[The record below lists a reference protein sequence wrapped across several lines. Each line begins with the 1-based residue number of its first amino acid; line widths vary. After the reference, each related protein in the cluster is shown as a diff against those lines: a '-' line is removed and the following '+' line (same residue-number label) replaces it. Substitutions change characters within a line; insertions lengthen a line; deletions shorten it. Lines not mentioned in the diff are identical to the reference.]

1 MVTQIKPKD
10 DTELTI
16 FVSEEIKTLEE
27 NIEIVA
33 SLLKNGNIPFLV
45 GKNAEKLLTMLI
57 QIKNL
62 FKNENEKIE
71 KKVAIIQKLP
81 LLYLQ
86 INFIKLQIKSKVKN
100 EKSNN

>member
-1 MVTQIKPKD
+1 MVMRIEPKD
-10 DTELTI
+10 NIELAI
-16 FVSEEIKTLEE
+16 AIKDEIETLEE

-33 SLLKNGNIPFLV
+33 SLLKDKNIPFLAA
-45 GKNAEKLLTMLI
+45 KNAQELLTMFV

-62 FKNENEKIE
+62 FKDENEKIE

-86 INFIKLQIKSKVKN
+86 INFIKQQIKSGVN
-100 EKSNN
+100 T

>member
-1 MVTQIKPKD
+1 MVMKIEPKD
-10 DTELTI
+10 GIELAI
-16 FVSEEIKTLEE
+16 WDEIETLNE

-33 SLLKNGNIPFLV
+33 SLLKDENIPFLV
-45 GKNAEKLLTMLI
+45 GKNAEELLSMLI
-57 QIKNL
+57 QIKNI
-62 FKNENEKIE
+62 FKDENEKIE

-86 INFIKLQIKSKVKN
+86 INFIKLQIKSKVEN

>member
-1 MVTQIKPKD
+1 MVMKIEPKD
-10 DTELTI
+10 DIQLAI
-16 FVSEEIKTLEE
+16 KDEIQTLNE

-33 SLLKNGNIPFLV
+33 SLLKDMNIPFLAAR
-45 GKNAEKLLTMLI
+45 NAQELLTMFV

-62 FKNENEKIE
+62 FKDKNKKIE

-86 INFIKLQIKSKVKN
+86 INFIKQQIKSGVSVW
-100 EKSNN
+100 EI

>member
-1 MVTQIKPKD
+1 MVMKIEQKD
-10 DTELTI
+10 DIELAI
-16 FVSEEIKTLEE
+16 WDEIETLNE

-33 SLLKNGNIPFLV
+33 SLLKDKNIPFLAA
-45 GKNAEKLLTMLI
+45 KNAQELLTMFV

-62 FKNENEKIE
+62 FKDKNKKIE

-86 INFIKLQIKSKVKN
+86 INFIKQQIKSGVSVW
-100 EKSNN
+100 EI

>member
-1 MVTQIKPKD
+1 MVMQQKPKID
-10 DTELTI
+10 IAQLA
-16 FVSEEIKTLEE
+16 VSDEIETLNE

-33 SLLKNGNIPFLV
+33 SLLKDVNIPFLA
-45 GKNAEKLLTMLI
+45 GKNGQELLAMFV

-62 FKNENEKIE
+62 FKDKNEKIE

-86 INFIKLQIKSKVKN
+86 IAYIKNQIKSGAN
-100 EKSNN
+100 A

>member
-1 MVTQIKPKD
+1 MVMRIEPKD
-10 DTELTI
+10 DIQLI
-16 FVSEEIKTLEE
+16 QLAIKDEIETLEE

-33 SLLKNGNIPFLV
+33 SLLKDKNIPFLAA
-45 GKNAEKLLTMLI
+45 KNAQELLTMFV

-62 FKNENEKIE
+62 FKDENEKIE

-86 INFIKLQIKSKVKN
+86 INFIKDQIKSGVN
-100 EKSNN
+100 A

>member
-1 MVTQIKPKD
+1 MVMHQKPKTD
-10 DTELTI
+10 IAQLAISD
-16 FVSEEIKTLEE
+16 EIETLNE

-33 SLLKNGNIPFLV
+33 SLLKDVNITFLAAT
-45 GKNAEKLLTMLI
+45 NAEKLLTMFV

-62 FKNENEKIE
+62 FKDKNEKIE

-86 INFIKLQIKSKVKN
+86 IAYIKNQIKSESGVN
-100 EKSNN
+100 A

>member
-1 MVTQIKPKD
+1 MVMRQKPKTD
-10 DTELTI
+10 MAQLAISD
-16 FVSEEIKTLEE
+16 EIETLNE

-33 SLLKNGNIPFLV
+33 SLLKDVNIPFLA
-45 GKNAEKLLTMLI
+45 GKNGQELLAMFI

-62 FKNENEKIE
+62 FKDKNEKIE

-86 INFIKLQIKSKVKN
+86 ISFIKEQIKSGAN
-100 EKSNN
+100 A

>member
-1 MVTQIKPKD
+1 MVMKIKPKD
-10 DTELTI
+10 DIEPAI
-16 FVSEEIKTLEE
+16 SDEIETLEE
-27 NIEIVA
+27 NIEIA
-33 SLLKNGNIPFLV
+33 GSLLKDENIPFLV
-45 GKNAEKLLTMLI
+45 GKNAEELLTMLI

-62 FKNENEKIE
+62 FKDENEKIE

-86 INFIKLQIKSKVKN
+86 INFIKLQIKSKVEN

>member
-1 MVTQIKPKD
+1 MVMQQKPKTD
-10 DTELTI
+10 IAQLAISD
-16 FVSEEIKTLEE
+16 EIETLNE

-33 SLLKNGNIPFLV
+33 SLLKDVNIPFLAAT
-45 GKNAEKLLTMLI
+45 NAEKLLTMFV

-62 FKNENEKIE
+62 FKDKNEKIE

-86 INFIKLQIKSKVKN
+86 IAYIKNQIKSESGVN
-100 EKSNN
+100 A

>member
-1 MVTQIKPKD
+1 MVMH
-10 DTELTI
+10 
-16 FVSEEIKTLEE
+16 IKTRTDMAAQLAISDEIETLNE

-33 SLLKNGNIPFLV
+33 SLLKDVNIPFLA
-45 GKNAEKLLTMLI
+45 GKNGQELLAMFV

-62 FKNENEKIE
+62 FKDKNEKIE

-86 INFIKLQIKSKVKN
+86 ISFIKEQIKSGAN
-100 EKSNN
+100 A

>member
-1 MVTQIKPKD
+1 MVMRIEPKND
-10 DTELTI
+10 IELATWD
-16 FVSEEIKTLEE
+16 EIETLNE

-33 SLLKNGNIPFLV
+33 SLLKDENIPFLAAR
-45 GKNAEKLLTMLI
+45 NAEELLIMFV

-62 FKNENEKIE
+62 FKDKNEKIE

-86 INFIKLQIKSKVKN
+86 INFIKEQIKSGV
-100 EKSNN
+100 SV